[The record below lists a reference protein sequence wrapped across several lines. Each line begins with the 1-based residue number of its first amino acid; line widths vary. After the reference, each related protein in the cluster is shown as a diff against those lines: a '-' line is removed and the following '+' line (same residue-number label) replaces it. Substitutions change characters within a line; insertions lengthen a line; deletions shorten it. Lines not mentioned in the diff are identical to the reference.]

1 MENSKVEK
9 LFGAIGFG
17 FPENTEELNAFDE
30 AHEKYQFE
38 GNVDKINP
46 EKILSD
52 LKKSDVKVTKIDY
65 HKRTVL
71 AAEIVCKLQNEY
83 TFGHL
88 KLQKLMYLCQ
98 HTTSMN
104 LHTNFLK
111 QAMGPYDP
119 NLMRSIDK
127 QFKVN
132 KWFEYS
138 SNDYPKYKPLD
149 RVGEHKEW
157 YERYFEDQLSDID
170 FLLEKFR
177 KYRTDQVEII
187 ATIFACWKE
196 ALEYK
201 ELINNELIIKK
212 FYLWHED
219 KAKYERERIIKAFE
233 WMTEEGMCP
242 S

>member
-1 MENSKVEK
+1 MENSKVDN

-17 FPENTEELNAFDE
+17 FPQNKEELDAFDKAFE
-30 AHEKYQFE
+30 DYQFE
-38 GNVDKINP
+38 GNIEKVNP

-52 LKKSDVKVTKIDY
+52 IKSSNTKVTQIDY

-71 AAEIVCKLQNEY
+71 AAEIVFKLQSEY
-83 TFGHL
+83 TLGHL

-98 HTTSMN
+98 HTTSMS

-127 QFKVN
+127 QFVVN

-138 SNDYPKYKPLD
+138 PKDYPKYKPLD

-157 YERYFEDQLSDID
+157 YERYFKEQLFDID

-177 KYRTDQVEII
+177 RYRTDQVEII
-187 ATIFACWKE
+187 ATVFACWKE
-196 ALEYK
+196 AIEYK
-201 ELINNELIIKK
+201 ELINNELIVKK

-219 KAKYERERIIKAFE
+219 KAKYEKERIIKAIK
-233 WMTEEGMCP
+233 WMTSEGICP

>member
-1 MENSKVEK
+1 MGNSKIDN

-17 FPENTEELNAFDE
+17 FPENIEELNAFDK
-30 AHEKYQFE
+30 AFKDYRFE
-38 GNVDKINP
+38 GDIEKIDP
-46 EKILSD
+46 KKILSD
-52 LKKSDVKVTKIDY
+52 IKKSNVKVTKVDY

-71 AAEIVCKLQNEY
+71 AAEIVDKLQNEY
-83 TFGHL
+83 TLGHL

-119 NLMRSIDK
+119 ILMRSIDK

-138 SNDYPKYKPLD
+138 PKDYPKYKPLVN
-149 RVGEHKEW
+149 VGKHKEW
-157 YERYFEDQLSDID
+157 YQIYFEEQLSEID

-177 KYRTDQVEII
+177 KFKTDQVEIV
-187 ATIFACWKE
+187 ATVFACWKE
-196 ALEYK
+196 AIDKK

-212 FYLWHED
+212 FYLWHKD
-219 KAKYERERIIKAFE
+219 KSKYKKDRIINAIG
-233 WMTEEGMCP
+233 WMKEEGIYP

>member
-17 FPENTEELNAFDE
+17 FPENKEELKAFNKTFE
-30 AHEKYQFE
+30 HYQFE
-38 GNVDKINP
+38 GNINKINP

-52 LKKSDVKVTKIDY
+52 IKRSNTKVTQIDY

-71 AAEIVCKLQNEY
+71 AAEIVFKLQNEY
-83 TFGHL
+83 TLGHL

-98 HTTSMN
+98 HTTSMS

-127 QFKVN
+127 QFKAN
-132 KWFEYS
+132 NWYEYS
-138 SNDYPKYKPLD
+138 SKNYPKYKPLG
-149 RVGEHKEW
+149 RVGGHKEW
-157 YERYFEDQLSDID
+157 YRIYFEEQLLDID

-177 KYRTDQVEII
+177 IFKTDQVEIV
-187 ATIFACWKE
+187 ATVFACWKE
-196 ALEYK
+196 AMEHK
-201 ELINNELIIKK
+201 QLINNELIIMK
-212 FYLWHED
+212 FYSWHED
-219 KAKYERERIIKAFE
+219 KAKYKRERIIKAIE
-233 WMTEEGMCP
+233 WMTKEGIYP